1 MSVGVEPCWPQ
12 TESVFDRSRILVL
25 QRTRMYDV
33 DTGCQC
39 LVRVPSKER
48 ERESARATE
57 REQSQRLDVVLQT
70 AGDWRKQTVVACY
83 GTSRAAPRR
92 AAPERCFTAE
102 LPDGRRPFSS
112 SYAHTPLLQFVV
124 DLLYNTLYNQGRRSI
139 WDRGDTSPNIWTGG
153 TLSRMSI
160 VPLNISRV
168 LSATFY
174 PCNIFLISWKSF

>member
-48 ERESARATE
+48 ERERARATE

-92 AAPERCFTAE
+92 AAPRRSDASPPSSQTVAVRF
-102 LPDGRRPFSS
+102 RRP
-112 SYAHTPLLQFVV
+112 TPTLHYFNLLWICCTIRCTTRGV
-124 DLLYNTLYNQGRRSI
+124 DPYG
-139 WDRGDTSPNIWTGG
+139 TGG
-153 TLSRMSI
+153 TRPPIFGLGGHYHECPLSPS
-160 VPLNISRV
+160 
-168 LSATFY
+168 
-174 PCNIFLISWKSF
+174 IFLEYYQLLFIHAIFSW